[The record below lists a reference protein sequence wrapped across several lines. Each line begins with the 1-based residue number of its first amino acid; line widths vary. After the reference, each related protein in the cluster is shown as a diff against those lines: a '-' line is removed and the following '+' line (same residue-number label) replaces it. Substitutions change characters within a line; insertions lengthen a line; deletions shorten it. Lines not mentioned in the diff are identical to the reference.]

1 MGVIYTCADWLVEEG
16 READFVREWTEFVD
30 WSLERGDGAIGGM
43 VLQDPSEPRRFF
55 TIGPWESADALR
67 AWMSDPSLE
76 ERSEPLKGL
85 ADQFQPRLLELR
97 GRRGSVE

>member
-1 MGVIYTCADWLVEEG
+1 MGVIYTCADWLVKEG
-16 READFVREWTEFVD
+16 READFGREWT
-30 WSLERGDGAIGGM
+30 
-43 VLQDPSEPRRFF
+43 SEPRRFF

-76 ERSEPLKGL
+76 ERSEPLKAL